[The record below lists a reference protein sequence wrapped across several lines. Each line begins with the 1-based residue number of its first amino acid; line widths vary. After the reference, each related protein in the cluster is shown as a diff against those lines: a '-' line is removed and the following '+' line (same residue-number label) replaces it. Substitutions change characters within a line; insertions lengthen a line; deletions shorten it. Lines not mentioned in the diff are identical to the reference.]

1 MTVFWSL
8 AAVLIMIA
16 LLFVL
21 PALFRGA
28 RSGQSGTDPDALNTE
43 IIRQQLADL
52 ETDLQT
58 GRLSSDQYATAR
70 SDLERELLEDLSG
83 GGQGKAFRPARSGR
97 WAALVLIAAIPL
109 LAAGLYNLLGSGE
122 IIPLLAQMQTA
133 PRPAASPRPEG
144 QPSVE
149 EMVAG
154 LAQRLQT
161 QPDDLKGWVMLARS
175 YVVLKRY
182 EEALEAYRN
191 ILRLGGDTPA
201 LLADYAD
208 ALAMARGGRFSDEA
222 GVLLEKALAGDPDN
236 VKALWL
242 MGHWKNQ
249 QAAYEEALGY
259 WQRAAKLLPQTG
271 EDARIIAEQIASVQ
285 RQLGLP
291 VAETV
296 PTAAAGAPAAAAPP
310 ATAAAIQVSVTLDP
324 ALAAQADPGDTV
336 FIFARAESG
345 PRMPLAIVRK
355 QVVDLPVTVTLDDS
369 LAMSPA
375 MVISK
380 FDRVTVGARISK
392 SGNAMPASGD
402 LQGTVSPVATRDA
415 AAVELTIDSRVP

>member
-1 MTVFWSL
+1 
-8 AAVLIMIA
+8 
-16 LLFVL
+16 
-21 PALFRGA
+21 
-28 RSGQSGTDPDALNTE
+28 
-43 IIRQQLADL
+43 
-52 ETDLQT
+52 
-58 GRLSSDQYATAR
+58 
-70 SDLERELLEDLSG
+70 
-83 GGQGKAFRPARSGR
+83 
-97 WAALVLIAAIPL
+97 
-109 LAAGLYNLLGSGE
+109 
-122 IIPLLAQMQTA
+122 
-133 PRPAASPRPEG
+133 
-144 QPSVE
+144 
-149 EMVAG
+149 
-154 LAQRLQT
+154 
-161 QPDDLKGWVMLARS
+161 
-175 YVVLKRY
+175 
-182 EEALEAYRN
+182 
-191 ILRLGGDTPA
+191 
-201 LLADYAD
+201 
-208 ALAMARGGRFSDEA
+208 MARGGRFSDEA